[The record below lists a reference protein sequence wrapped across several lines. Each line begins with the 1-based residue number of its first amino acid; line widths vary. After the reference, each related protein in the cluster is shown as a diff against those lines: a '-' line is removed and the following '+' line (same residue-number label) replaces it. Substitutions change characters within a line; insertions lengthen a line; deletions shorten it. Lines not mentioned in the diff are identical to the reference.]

1 MRPVRWCP
9 AVRSRHEYLSN
20 TCYAPGDESP
30 RSPSY
35 GSQPDRWRSVRMALV
50 PCFTRRR
57 RNGERAESGRPRTV
71 ITRVFGRRSR
81 LRRRRSR
88 AVTGTVRGHSSDR
101 EAGGLPQG
109 SVAGA
114 EARTI
119 RKPAR
124 EGLRQERAGHA
135 TYKRPTPGTNLTFR
149 VNRRKRGAGLPGWL
163 RSRGLNSGKGG
174 RSRGKPFA
182 GETGVSGDVRGPREC
197 RRLVRSLRH
206 PLSGL

>member
-1 MRPVRWCP
+1 MAFGADGPCALFHTEKEKRRESRERPP
-9 AVRSRHEYLSN
+9 A
-20 TCYAPGDESP
+20 D
-30 RSPSY
+30 
-35 GSQPDRWRSVRMALV
+35 
-50 PCFTRRR
+50 
-57 RNGERAESGRPRTV
+57 SGNEGFRPAIRTK
-71 ITRVFGRRSR
+71 TTT
-81 LRRRRSR
+81 LP
-88 AVTGTVRGHSSDR
+88 SSDR
-101 EAGGLPQG
+101 ESEGTLFGSR

-149 VNRRKRGAGLPGWL
+149 VNTRKRGAGLPGWL

-182 GETGVSGDVRGPREC
+182 GETGVSGDVRGPWEC